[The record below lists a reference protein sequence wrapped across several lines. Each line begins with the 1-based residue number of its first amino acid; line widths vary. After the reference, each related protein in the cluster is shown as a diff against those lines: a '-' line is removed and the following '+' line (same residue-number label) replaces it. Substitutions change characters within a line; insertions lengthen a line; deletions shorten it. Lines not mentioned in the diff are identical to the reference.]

1 MRPDSQNPQT
11 NIAKIPFGSGL
22 AGGIAAAGLVL
33 IILIDIP
40 QLWFMAPAALAL
52 GGGIA
57 LLLHFIYA
65 RTRGAS
71 PWTRQILD
79 LRANRHEP

>member
-1 MRPDSQNPQT
+1 MRPPIQKSLQNPQI

-33 IILIDIP
+33 IILLDIP

-57 LLLHFIYA
+57 LALHFVRHKNPGTA
-65 RTRGAS
+65 
-71 PWTRQILD
+71 WILP
-79 LRANRHEP
+79 ATKK